1 MTEISKKTNAF
12 TFPIRIYYED
22 TDAGG
27 LVYHANYIKFMER
40 ARTEWLRSIG
50 CNQNH
55 LALQEQTVFV
65 IHSIDLKYLKP
76 ARFDDLLQVT
86 VEMTEHSRLSM
97 VFSQNIYRE
106 NIDGL
111 QEHLIT
117 STVKIVSVNSQSF
130 KPKGIPKMIMEA
142 LSDH

>member
-1 MTEISKKTNAF
+1 MAEISKKTNIF
-12 TFPIRIYYED
+12 TLPIRVYYED

-27 LVYHANYIKFMER
+27 VVYHANYLKFMER
-40 ARTEWLRSIG
+40 TRTEWLRSMG
-50 CNQNH
+50 YDQSR
-55 LALQEQTVFV
+55 LVSQEQVVFV
-65 IHSIDLKYLKP
+65 VHSIELSYLKP
-76 ARFDDLLQVT
+76 AQFDDLLQVT
-86 VEMTEHSRLSM
+86 AEVIERSRLSI

-106 NIDGL
+106 NADGVL
-111 QEHLIT
+111 EHLIT